1 MRIGIVAGES
11 SGDLLGAGLIQAI
24 RSQVPDAEFE
34 GIAGPHMVEA
44 GCQALF
50 PSEKLSIFGLVD
62 AFAHYRELRGIRGQL
77 RAHFIAQKP
86 DVIVGIDVP
95 DFNLG
100 LLEQCHAAGIPTV
113 QYVSPQVW
121 AWRRY
126 RVKKI
131 ARSVDRVLTLFP
143 FEAAFYEEHQ
153 VPVTFVGHPFADKIP
168 LATDRNAARLNLGLP
183 ESGPVVAIL
192 PGSRISEMKYLA
204 RVFLD
209 TARWCHERN
218 NTIHYVV
225 PLANPMVREIFEA
238 CLQQTDADLPI
249 TVVDGQARE
258 AMGAAD
264 AILMASGTAT
274 LEAMLIKRPMV
285 VAYRMAWLNHLILR
299 AWSNVKHFSL
309 PNLLAGEG
317 LVPECIQK
325 DASPAHMGQFLL
337 DYIEKP
343 EVVQPLVERFTA
355 IHHELRQNTDQ
366 RAAEAI
372 LEVVE
377 QAAARQVN

>member
-24 RSQVPDAEFE
+24 KAQVPDASFE
-34 GIAGPHMVEA
+34 GIAGPHMIEA
-44 GCQALF
+44 GCEALF

-62 AFAHYRELRGIRGQL
+62 AFAHYRELRGIRAQL
-77 RAHFIAQKP
+77 RDHFIAQKP

-126 RVKKI
+126 RIKKI

-143 FEAAFYEEHQ
+143 FEAAFYEQHQ

-168 LATDRNAARLNLGLP
+168 LATDKNAARLNLGLP
-183 ESGPVVAIL
+183 ETGPIIALL

-204 RVFLD
+204 RSFLD
-209 TARWCHERN
+209 TARWCYERN
-218 NTIHYVV
+218 SELHFVV
-225 PLANPMVREIFEA
+225 PLANPMVREVFES
-238 CLQQTDADLPI
+238 CLQETDTDLPV
-249 TVVDGQARE
+249 TVIDGKARE
-258 AMGAAD
+258 TMGAAD

-285 VAYRMAWLNHLILR
+285 VAYRMAWLNHLILK
-299 AWSNVKHFSL
+299 AWSHVKHFSL
-309 PNLLAGEG
+309 PNLLAGSS

-325 DASPAHMGQFLL
+325 EASPEKMGQYLL

-343 EVVQPLVERFTA
+343 EDVQPVIERFTS
-355 IHHELRQNTDQ
+355 IHHELRQNTNQ
-366 RAAEAI
+366 RAAEAV

-377 QAAARQVN
+377 KGVTRQVS

>member
-24 RSQVPDAEFE
+24 RAQVADAEFE

-44 GCQALF
+44 GCRALF

-62 AFAHYRELRGIRGQL
+62 AFAHYRELRGIRAQL
-77 RAHFIAQKP
+77 RDHFIEQKP
-86 DVIVGIDVP
+86 DVIIGIDVP

-143 FEAAFYEEHQ
+143 FEAAFYEKHN
-153 VPVTFVGHPFADKIP
+153 VPVTFVGHPFADRIP
-168 LATDRNAARLNLGLP
+168 LATDRNEARVSLGLP
-183 ESGPVVAIL
+183 EAGPVIAIL

-204 RVFLD
+204 RTFLD

-218 NTIHYVV
+218 DAIHYVV
-225 PLANPMVREIFEA
+225 PLANPMVREIFEG
-238 CLQQTDADLPI
+238 CLQQTDTDLPI
-249 TVVDGQARE
+249 TVIDGQARE

-299 AWSNVKHFSL
+299 AWSQVKYFSL
-309 PNLLAGEG
+309 PNLLAGER

-325 DASPAHMGQFLL
+325 EASPEHMGQYLL

-343 EVVQPLVERFTA
+343 HTVQPLVKRFTA
-355 IHHELRQNTDQ
+355 IHHELRKNTDQ
-366 RAAEAI
+366 RAAEAV

>member
-24 RSQVPDAEFE
+24 KAQVPEAEFE
-34 GIAGPHMVEA
+34 GIAGPHMIEA

-62 AFAHYRELRGIRGQL
+62 AFAHYRELRGIRAQL
-77 RAHFIAQKP
+77 RDHFIAQQL
-86 DVIVGIDVP
+86 DVVVGIDVP

-131 ARSVDRVLTLFP
+131 ARSVNRVLTLFP
-143 FEAAFYEEHQ
+143 FEAAFYEEQQ

-168 LATDRNAARLNLGLP
+168 LATDRNAARVNLALP
-183 ESGPVVAIL
+183 EEGPIVAIL

-204 RVFLD
+204 RSFLD
-209 TARWCHERN
+209 TASWCHKRN
-218 NTIHYVV
+218 SNIHFVV
-225 PLANPMVREIFEA
+225 PLANPMVREIFESY
-238 CLQQTDADLPI
+238 LEQTDADLPI
-249 TVVDGQARE
+249 TVINGKARE

-285 VAYRMAWLNHLILR
+285 VAYRMAWLNHLILK
-299 AWSNVKHFSL
+299 AWSHVKNFSL
-309 PNLLAGEG
+309 PNLLAGES

-325 DASPAHMGQFLL
+325 DASPEHMGQYLL

-343 EVVQPLVERFTA
+343 ETVQPLVERFTA
-355 IHHELRQNTDQ
+355 IHHELLQNTDQ
-366 RAAEAI
+366 RAAEAV
-372 LEVVE
+372 LEVI
-377 QAAARQVN
+377 RQGSVTRDE

>member
-24 RSQVPDAEFE
+24 RKRVPDAEFE
-34 GIAGPHMVEA
+34 GIAGPHMIEA
-44 GCQALF
+44 GCRALF

-62 AFAHYRELRGIRGQL
+62 VFAHYRELRGIRARL
-77 RAHFIAQKP
+77 RDHFIAQPP

-143 FEAAFYEEHQ
+143 FEAAFYEQHQ
-153 VPVTFVGHPFADKIP
+153 VPVTFVGHPFADRIP

-183 ESGPVVAIL
+183 ESGPIIAIL
-192 PGSRISEMKYLA
+192 PGSRISEVKYLA
-204 RVFLD
+204 RTFLD

-218 NTIHYVV
+218 RDIHYVV
-225 PLANPMVREIFEA
+225 PLANPMVREIFET

-249 TVVDGQARE
+249 TVIDGQARE
-258 AMGAAD
+258 VMGAAD

-299 AWSNVKHFSL
+299 AWSQVQHFSL
-309 PNLLAGEG
+309 PNLLAGEA

-325 DASPAHMGQFLL
+325 AASPAQMGRYLL

-343 EVVQPLVERFTA
+343 DIVQPLVARFTA
-355 IHHELRQNTDQ
+355 IHLQLRQNTDQ
-366 RAAEAI
+366 RAAEAV

-377 QAAARQVN
+377 QGTTRQVN

>member
-24 RSQVPDAEFE
+24 KAQVPDAEFE
-34 GIAGPHMVEA
+34 GIAGPNMIDA

-62 AFAHYRELRGIRGQL
+62 AFAHYRELRGIRAQL
-77 RAHFIAQKP
+77 RDHFIAQKL
-86 DVIVGIDVP
+86 DIVVGIDVP

-131 ARSVDRVLTLFP
+131 ARSVNRVLTLFP
-143 FEAAFYEEHQ
+143 FEAALYEEQ
-153 VPVTFVGHPFADKIP
+153 QFPVTFVGHPFADKIP
-168 LATDRNAARLNLGLP
+168 LATDKNAARVNLGLP
-183 ESGPVVAIL
+183 EEGTIVAIL

-204 RVFLD
+204 RSFLD
-209 TARWCHERN
+209 TASWCHKRN
-218 NTIHYVV
+218 SNIHYVV
-225 PLANPMVREIFEA
+225 PLANPMVREVFEN
-238 CLQQTDADLPI
+238 CLEQTDADLPI
-249 TVVDGQARE
+249 TVIDGQARE

-264 AILMASGTAT
+264 VILMSSGTAT

-285 VAYRMAWLNHLILR
+285 VAYRMAWLNHLILK
-299 AWSNVKHFSL
+299 AWSHVKHFSL

-325 DASPAHMGQFLL
+325 DASPEHMGQYLL

-343 EVVQPLVERFTA
+343 ELVQALVERFTA

-366 RAAEAI
+366 RAAEAV
-372 LEVVE
+372 LEVVK
-377 QAAARQVN
+377 QGSS

>member
-11 SGDLLGAGLIQAI
+11 SGDLLGAGLIQSI
-24 RSQVPDAEFE
+24 RTQVPDAEFE
-34 GIAGPHMVEA
+34 GIAGPHMIEA

-62 AFAHYRELRGIRGQL
+62 AFVHYRELRGIRAQL
-77 RAHFIAQKP
+77 RDYFIAQKL

-168 LATDRNAARLNLGLP
+168 LATDRYAARVNLGLP
-183 ESGPVVAIL
+183 KEGPIVAIL

-204 RVFLD
+204 RPFLD
-209 TARWCHERN
+209 TARWCRER
-218 NTIHYVV
+218 TSEIHYVV
-225 PLANPMVREIFEA
+225 PLANPMVREIFES
-238 CLQQTDADLPI
+238 CLQETDADLPI
-249 TVVDGQARE
+249 TVIDGQARE

-285 VAYRMAWLNHLILR
+285 VAYRLAWLNHLILR
-299 AWSNVKHFSL
+299 AWSQVKHFSL

-325 DASPAHMGQFLL
+325 DASPEHMGRYLL
-337 DYIEKP
+337 DYIGKP
-343 EVVQPLVERFTA
+343 ETVQPLVERFTA
-355 IHHELRQNTDQ
+355 IHHQLRQNTDQ
-366 RAAEAI
+366 RAAEAV
-372 LEVVE
+372 LEVIE
-377 QAAARQVN
+377 QGAARQVN

>member
-11 SGDLLGAGLIQAI
+11 SGDLLGAGLIEAI
-24 RSQVPDAEFE
+24 RAQVPAVEFE
-34 GIAGPHMVEA
+34 GIAGPHMIAA
-44 GCQALF
+44 GCRALF

-62 AFAHYRELRGIRGQL
+62 ALAHYRELRDIRSQL
-77 RAHFIAQKP
+77 RDHFIAQKP

-126 RVKKI
+126 RVRKI

-143 FEAAFYEEHQ
+143 FEAAFYEEHR

-168 LATDRNAARLNLGLP
+168 LATDRHVARVNLGLR
-183 ESGPVVAIL
+183 EEGPLIALL
-192 PGSRISEMKYLA
+192 PGSRISEVKYLA
-204 RVFLD
+204 RTFLD

-218 NTIHYVV
+218 SAIHYVV
-225 PLANPMVREIFEA
+225 PLANPMVREIFET
-238 CLQQTDADLPI
+238 CLQQTDVDLPV
-249 TVVDGQARE
+249 TVIDGQARE

-264 AILMASGTAT
+264 AVLMASGTAT

-299 AWSNVKHFSL
+299 AWSQVKYFSL

-325 DASPAHMGQFLL
+325 DANPARMGQYLL

-343 EVVQPLVERFTA
+343 DTVQPLVEHFTA
-355 IHHELRQNTDQ
+355 IHHVLRQNTDQ
-366 RAAEAI
+366 RAAEAV
-372 LEVVE
+372 LEVIG
-377 QAAARQVN
+377 QGRARRVN